1 MALIKVG
8 RYVINPEYIVYVD
21 LEFSK
26 DEVVIYLERFAGKVI
41 TANLG
46 SKKEWSELETES
58 LKFTGNDAKG
68 LREHFHNS
76 LIDTPYAKLNPLAL
90 RLGVKFYCPMPHK
103 AGCRL

>member
-8 RYVINPEYIVYVD
+8 RYVINSEYIVYVD

-26 DEVVIYLERFAGKVI
+26 DEVVIYLQRFAGKVI

-46 SKKEWSELETES
+46 NKKEWGELETES

-68 LREHFHNS
+68 LREHFHQV
-76 LIDTPYAKLNPLAL
+76 LV
-90 RLGVKFYCPMPHK
+90 VKIIS
-103 AGCRL
+103 